1 MGWST
6 THDLDRF
13 LTEAGGYLSSRAA
26 ENMLLLTAAQAA
38 QAAGDSHRGARN
50 GSGGA
55 RRGGRRGGSHA
66 AHAVHAAHAKQPH
79 DRDTQAAG
87 PVPLFGW
94 WEPPDG
100 GGTRGAFLH
109 DPAEPLLIA
118 GRAPE
123 TAASLA
129 AALARAG
136 RPVCGVDAS
145 AEAADAFAAAW
156 SQRAGVATRVHQHT
170 LVYRLTGTQAAPG
183 TAGSS
188 QGQQAQQ
195 GQQTQRVP
203 SAPQTGPGLT
213 GRLRTATAADRP
225 LLLTWLTAFK
235 LEVGELTGTPEAT
248 VDELLG
254 YGGAVFW
261 EAGGQP
267 VAMATVTRPVMRTVR
282 ITKMY
287 TPPEHR
293 HNGYAVAVTLAV
305 SHAELAGGASEV
317 VLITDSNRPH
327 RQAAQLGYELIGERA
342 VLRFGPA
349 TGSMPRLPT
358 GPFPRLRSR

>member
-1 MGWST
+1 MGWCT

-26 ENMLLLTAAQAA
+26 ENMLLLAAAQS
-38 QAAGDSHRGARN
+38 AGDAHQDARPVGAPA
-50 GSGGA
+50 G
-55 RRGGRRGGSHA
+55 
-66 AHAVHAAHAKQPH
+66 QPD
-79 DRDTQAAG
+79 DREAEATG
-87 PVPLFGW
+87 PGPLFGW

-136 RPVCGVDAS
+136 RSVCGVDAS

-156 SQRAGVATRVHQHT
+156 SQRAGVATRVHRHT
-170 LVYRLTGTQAAPG
+170 LVYRLAEAPRAPRPAPG
-183 TAGSS
+183 PT
-188 QGQQAQQ
+188 GQ
-195 GQQTQRVP
+195 
-203 SAPQTGPGLT
+203 
-213 GRLRTATAADRP
+213 LRTATEDDRP
-225 LLLTWLTAFK
+225 LLVKWLTAFSA
-235 LEVGELTGTPEAT
+235 EVGELTGVPEAT
-248 VDELLG
+248 TDELLE

-261 EAGGQP
+261 EAGGEP
-267 VAMATVTRPVMRTVR
+267 VAMAAVTRPVIRTVR
-282 ITKMY
+282 ITMMY

-305 SHAELAGGASEV
+305 SHAELARRASEV

-349 TGSMPRLPT
+349 TGSIPRLPT
-358 GPFPRLRSR
+358 GPLPRLRSR

>member
-1 MGWST
+1 MGWCT

-13 LTEAGGYLSSRAA
+13 LTEAGSYLTSRAA
-26 ENMLLLTAAQAA
+26 ENMLLLAAAQS
-38 QAAGDSHRGARN
+38 AGDAGQDARPA
-50 GSGGA
+50 GA
-55 RRGGRRGGSHA
+55 RRGGLLDPHA
-66 AHAVHAAHAKQPH
+66 RQPD
-79 DRDTQAAG
+79 DREAETTG
-87 PVPLFGW
+87 PGPLFGW

-136 RPVCGVDAS
+136 RSVCGVDAS

-156 SQRAGVATRVHQHT
+156 SQRAGVATRVHRHS
-170 LVYRLTGTQAAPG
+170 LIYRLAGAPAAPG
-183 TAGSS
+183 PAEAS
-188 QGQQAQQ
+188 QPP
-195 GQQTQRVP
+195 R
-203 SAPQTGPGLT
+203 APQAGPGPT
-213 GRLRTATAADRP
+213 GRLRTAAEADRP
-225 LLLTWLTAFK
+225 LLVAWLTAFSA
-235 LEVGELTGTPEAT
+235 EVGELTGAPEAT
-248 VDELLG
+248 ADELLG

-267 VAMATVTRPVMRTVR
+267 VAMAAVTRPVMRTVR
-282 ITKMY
+282 ITMMY

-305 SHAELAGGASEV
+305 SHAELARRASEV

-349 TGSMPRLPT
+349 TGSIPRLST
-358 GPFPRLRSR
+358 GPLPRLRSR

>member
-1 MGWST
+1 MGWCT

-26 ENMLLLTAAQAA
+26 ENMLLLAAAQSV
-38 QAAGDSHRGARN
+38 GDDHNDAR
-50 GSGGA
+50 
-55 RRGGRRGGSHA
+55 
-66 AHAVHAAHAKQPH
+66 P
-79 DRDTQAAG
+79 AG
-87 PVPLFGW
+87 PDAGQPDDREAETTGPGPLFGW

-136 RPVCGVDAS
+136 RSVCGVDAS

-156 SQRAGVATRVHQHT
+156 SQRAGVATRVHRHT
-170 LVYRLTGTQAAPG
+170 LVYRLAGAAAAPEP
-183 TAGSS
+183 AEAS
-188 QGQQAQQ
+188 QASRAPRAPQ
-195 GQQTQRVP
+195 
-203 SAPQTGPGLT
+203 APQTGPGPT
-213 GRLRTATAADRP
+213 GRLRTATEADRP
-225 LLLTWLTAFK
+225 LLVAWLTAFSA
-235 LEVGELTGTPEAT
+235 EVGQLTGVPEASA
-248 VDELLG
+248 DELLG

-261 EAGGQP
+261 EAGGRP
-267 VAMATVTRPVMRTVR
+267 VAMAAVTRPVMRTVR
-282 ITKMY
+282 ITMMY

-305 SHAELAGGASEV
+305 SHAQLACRASEV

-349 TGSMPRLPT
+349 TGSIPRLPT
-358 GPFPRLRSR
+358 GPLPRLRSR

>member
-13 LTEAGGYLSSRAA
+13 LTQAGGYLSSRAA

-38 QAAGDSHRGARN
+38 GDTHQDAPPA
-50 GSGGA
+50 GA
-55 RRGGRRGGSHA
+55 RRGGRRGARTKQAPDREA
-66 AHAVHAAHAKQPH
+66 ATADPA
-79 DRDTQAAG
+79 
-87 PVPLFGW
+87 PLFGW

-129 AALARAG
+129 GALARAG
-136 RPVCGVDAS
+136 RSVCGVDAS

-156 SQRAGVATRVHQHT
+156 SQRAGVATRVHRHT
-170 LVYRLTGTQAAPG
+170 LVYRLAGAPAAPG
-183 TAGSS
+183 ASEAS
-188 QGQQAQQ
+188 QAP
-195 GQQTQRVP
+195 R
-203 SAPQTGPGLT
+203 APQAGPGPT
-213 GRLRTATAADRP
+213 GRLRTAAEEDRS
-225 LLLTWLTAFK
+225 LLVAWLTAFSA
-235 LEVGELTGTPEAT
+235 EVGELTGDPEAT
-248 VDELLG
+248 ADELLG

-267 VAMATVTRPVMRTVR
+267 VAMAAVTQPVMRTVR
-282 ITKMY
+282 ITMMY

-305 SHAELAGGASEV
+305 SHAELARRASEV

-349 TGSMPRLPT
+349 TGALPRLPT
-358 GPFPRLRSR
+358 GPLPRLRSR